1 MAPGSVDWY
10 ARRMDRS
17 SLALLLIAGPWLAG
31 CGDIFGN
38 KDAHQPGN
46 ELGTYRVA
54 ATRGANSCGDGA
66 LGNTAT
72 WDFDV
77 KLARG
82 GAEIF
87 WNNGAEIIDGTI
99 DADETT
105 FHFST
110 GVLMNMRSAES
121 HGLPACSIQR
131 TDRADGTLAAT
142 GDDVA
147 SFAGKLEFGFVPT
160 EGSSCDDLLT
170 GSAAVLAK
178 LPCGI
183 RYAIAGTRTV
193 APKP

>member
-1 MAPGSVDWY
+1 
-10 ARRMDRS
+10 MDRS
-17 SLALLLIAGPWLAG
+17 SFALLLIALPGLAA

-38 KDAHQPGN
+38 KDAHQPGD
-46 ELGTYRVA
+46 ELGTYHVA
-54 ATRGANSCGDGA
+54 ATRGDNSCGDGA

-72 WDFDV
+72 WEFDV

-82 GAEIF
+82 GSEIF
-87 WNNGAEIIDGTI
+87 WNNGAEMIDGTI

-105 FHFST
+105 FHFTT
-110 GVLMNMRSAES
+110 GVLMNMRNTAI
-121 HGLPACSIQR
+121 HGPPPCSIQR

-147 SFAGKLEFGFVPT
+147 SFAGKLEFAFAPT
-160 EGSSCDDLLT
+160 DGSSCDDLIT
-170 GSAAVLAK
+170 GSTAVLAA

-183 RYAIAGTRTV
+183 RYAITGTRTV